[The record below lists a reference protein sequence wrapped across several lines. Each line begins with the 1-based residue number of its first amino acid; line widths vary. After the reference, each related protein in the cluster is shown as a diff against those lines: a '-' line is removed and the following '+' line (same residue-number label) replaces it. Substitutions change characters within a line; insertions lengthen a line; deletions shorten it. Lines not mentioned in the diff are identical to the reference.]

1 MRLKFPSRDLF
12 FARTYYFTYMGGW
25 GFVLPFINLFYVGLG
40 LSGTQIGT
48 ISSTNS
54 IVSLIFAPIIVN
66 EMKKRPQARSLLQ
79 ISILLGAWGYY
90 LLGQQTAY
98 IPILAIVFFQALVG
112 SVILPVSDSMAV
124 AVSKSTGSGYGGIR
138 VFGSLGWIVTVLAS
152 GWLIEKYD
160 FGAGFLG
167 ISLAWVLAA
176 GLVFFIHKSFFVT
189 PPNADLPKSNLW
201 GTIQRVVS
209 DRTLLG
215 FAVALI
221 FIGFLNSGVL
231 QFENVFLAELGA
243 SKRLIAVAGILSA
256 VVELPFM
263 LYADRFIRRHGPS
276 LIMFIALVMI
286 MLQRTAVFLLPSIA
300 TIMLARLIGG
310 VSFSFYTVSFVSLI
324 SSRTDQ
330 SETGTV
336 LALYT
341 ITLASLVNILA
352 APTAGI
358 LFDAVGARWLYA
370 LAGAGYALGA
380 LCIWLTRPTGAM
392 VKAE

>member
-1 MRLKFPSRDLF
+1 
-12 FARTYYFTYMGGW
+12 
-25 GFVLPFINLFYVGLG
+25 
-40 LSGTQIGT
+40 
-48 ISSTNS
+48 
-54 IVSLIFAPIIVN
+54 
-66 EMKKRPQARSLLQ
+66 
-79 ISILLGAWGYY
+79 
-90 LLGQQTAY
+90 
-98 IPILAIVFFQALVG
+98 
-112 SVILPVSDSMAV
+112 
-124 AVSKSTGSGYGGIR
+124 
-138 VFGSLGWIVTVLAS
+138 
-152 GWLIEKYD
+152 
-160 FGAGFLG
+160 
-167 ISLAWVLAA
+167 
-176 GLVFFIHKSFFVT
+176 
-189 PPNADLPKSNLW
+189 
-201 GTIQRVVS
+201 
-209 DRTLLG
+209 
-215 FAVALI
+215 
-221 FIGFLNSGVL
+221 
-231 QFENVFLAELGA
+231 
-243 SKRLIAVAGILSA
+243 
-256 VVELPFM
+256 M